1 MQVNFGIRHGIGEA
15 GRSRDDKAFRY
26 AARGRTMP
34 ASALARDG
42 GEMKPAPFDYLAVTS
57 ASEAAEALAAANGD
71 GKIIAGG
78 QSLMPMIN
86 FRLVKPAILIDIN
99 RIAGLDRIEKHG
111 ERLRIG
117 ATVRHRMTAT
127 DALVHRHIP
136 ILHDAMHHVAHLTV
150 RNRGTFCGSICHAD
164 PAAEMPMM
172 TLLLNG
178 TIAALSIR
186 GERQIAASD
195 FFVGSLMT
203 SLEPDEFVT
212 SIEIDT
218 LPLDTGW
225 GFEEFSRRHGD
236 FALACV
242 ATTLRVIDGVARD
255 VRFGMMGVGETPLRL
270 PEIEARIEGQAI
282 SQALLQDVTEA
293 LKGLL
298 HPNTDI
304 HASADYRRH
313 LADTLARRALRDAWR
328 RATLRKDAADA

>member
-34 ASALARDG
+34 ASALATDG
-42 GEMKPAPFDYLAVTS
+42 GEMKPAPFDYLAATS
-57 ASEAAEALAAANGD
+57 ASEAAEALAAASGD

-99 RIAGLDRIEKHG
+99 CIAGLDRIEKHG

-150 RNRGTFCGSICHAD
+150 RNRGTFCGSVCHAD

-242 ATTLRVIDGVARD
+242 ATTLRIVDGVARD

-293 LKGLL
+293 LKGRL

-313 LADTLARRALRDAWR
+313 LAGTLARRALRDAWR